1 MDIERIREDFPVTK
15 EWAYFNTGYYGPL
28 PQPVVQAM
36 NDFLNECMCTG
47 QGNWENL
54 FDFEEKK
61 ERTRIKLAD
70 MLNASPSEITLTR
83 STTEA
88 YNLALLNID
97 WKKED
102 EIIINSLEYPPNN
115 YIYNYLMKKFG
126 IQLVTVEADEEGLV
140 DPADVEK
147 AVSERTK
154 MISMC
159 HVAYHPGTILPAEE
173 IGKIAE
179 ENNIIYILDGAQAPG
194 YLTIDV
200 KRLKCDFY
208 AVAGHKALCGPVGTG
223 CLYYKEEWGEKMQ
236 SLIVGEPFL
245 FGAEPTEVL
254 SPEKE
259 WLAPYK
265 FEATSLNYLGIIGLG
280 AAIDYMN
287 SVGIENIRSRVMK
300 LVSFAIE
307 ELSEIPNLKIIGT
320 RDASKRVGLLSFDL
334 QGYPAIMLMPF
345 AAIRK
350 VVFRPVRDSIS
361 RISIHY
367 FNTEEEILRIKFVVQ
382 QALKLL
388 SIVELL

>member
-1 MDIERIREDFPVTK
+1 MDIERIREDFPVTR

-28 PQPVVQAM
+28 PRPVVQAM

-61 ERTRIKLAD
+61 ERTRVKLAD

-97 WKKED
+97 WKKGD
-102 EIIINSLEYPPNN
+102 EIVINSLEYPPNN
-115 YIYNYLMKKFG
+115 YIYNYLIKKFG

-147 AVSERTK
+147 AVSDRTK

-179 ENNIIYILDGAQAPG
+179 KNNIIYVLDGAQAPG
-194 YLTIDV
+194 YLPVDV

-223 CLYYKEEWGEKMQ
+223 CLFYKEEWGEKMQ
-236 SLIVGEPFL
+236 PLIVGEPFL

-265 FEATSLNYLGIIGLG
+265 FEATSL
-280 AAIDYMN
+280 
-287 SVGIENIRSRVMK
+287 
-300 LVSFAIE
+300 
-307 ELSEIPNLKIIGT
+307 
-320 RDASKRVGLLSFDL
+320 
-334 QGYPAIMLMPF
+334 
-345 AAIRK
+345 
-350 VVFRPVRDSIS
+350 
-361 RISIHY
+361 
-367 FNTEEEILRIKFVVQ
+367 
-382 QALKLL
+382 
-388 SIVELL
+388 